1 VRYARG
7 APKRT
12 NRVAQKTPIFGP
24 PRRDGGWYNVFE
36 TESQHL
42 EKRKELLGAWE
53 AVAAA
58 TKQYILLGA
67 EGDEDHQQPAHQFVL
82 LGAEGDEGGGSSDSG
97 GVLKCSEN
105 PNLVS
110 ELLELRWWRWSVL

>member
-1 VRYARG
+1 MYL
-7 APKRT
+7 
-12 NRVAQKTPIFGP
+12 GP
-24 PRRDGGWYNVFE
+24 RASIWKN
-36 TESQHL
+36 
-42 EKRKELLGAWE
+42 EKSCWE

-82 LGAEGDEGGGSSDSG
+82 LGAEGNEGGGSSGSG

-110 ELLELRWWRWSVL
+110 ELLELRWWRCSRVL